1 MARTYI
7 FTFFNISAFYLSR
20 VYSVDGSV
28 PYEPKKFDDFSWKT
42 SEAQFALEQE
52 MFGKHVC
59 LMARAKWIFKV
70 FLLKY
75 AHEYLWEKNVAGHR
89 AIDRKSMFDA

>member
-20 VYSVDGSV
+20 VSSVDGSV

-42 SEAQFALEQE
+42 SGAQFALEQE
-52 MFGKHVC
+52 MFG
-59 LMARAKWIFKV
+59 
-70 FLLKY
+70 
-75 AHEYLWEKNVAGHR
+75 
-89 AIDRKSMFDA
+89 